1 MSARRFQGR
10 NGCSTNYPQALEQL
24 AHTGSTVPA
33 SRPVATPHSLPVPPP
48 SPFDPMIKYTDSSLF
63 DSPTQTL
70 VNTVNTVGV
79 MEDQLWSSNGAIPDV
94 QK

>member
-1 MSARRFQGR
+1 
-10 NGCSTNYPQALEQL
+10 
-24 AHTGSTVPA
+24 
-33 SRPVATPHSLPVPPP
+33 
-48 SPFDPMIKYTDSSLF
+48 MIKYTDSSLF